1 MNHGDVQ
8 SRMNPGNSRISQVIQ
23 HSSDQEAG
31 VNVYRERD
39 GAQERRPIRGE
50 GGSRV
55 LRRGRGSGGGGK
67 AAHTRRRRLRRQ
79 GGSYAEEEARVCRE
93 RRGSGGGGKAAHT
106 RRRRLG
112 RQGGSYAEKRLTC
125 AEKSTEALRRGPRRL
140 NVCWEETHALRREI
154 VKHTRAH
161 TRTHSKQTHAK
172 KRSERGTH

>member
-79 GGSYAEEEARVCRE
+79 GGSYAEKEPQEARLLVRGE
-93 RRGSGGGGKAAHT
+93 EGSRVLRRA
-106 RRRRLG
+106 RRL
-112 RQGGSYAEKRLTC
+112 
-125 AEKSTEALRRGPRRL
+125 
-140 NVCWEETHALRREI
+140 
-154 VKHTRAH
+154 
-161 TRTHSKQTHAK
+161 
-172 KRSERGTH
+172 